1 LAIKKSDFIIVN
13 YTGKVKETGEV
24 FDTTSEET
32 AKESKLYKEGDLYEP
47 RLVVVGE
54 GWLLKALDDAL
65 LTFKLNKQSSV
76 EIPPENAFGQRD
88 PEKVKLVPLRRLVA
102 RGINPKVG
110 AQIEFD
116 KRLATVRTMGSGRVT
131 LDFNPPLAGK
141 TLVYE
146 VTIQKQLKTNE
157 EKIAALI
164 HRRIP
169 AVEIEKFDFKVA
181 KTDVTLN
188 MPAEA
193 LYVEGI
199 QLAKRGIALDIQRY
213 LPDLITVKYIETFTK
228 PGATPKPE
236 KKAKK
241 ATKKT
246 TKKAA
251 EKTAAKKTAEKKP
264 AKKTTKKA
272 AKTEEKPEKKAVKKP
287 TAKKTTKTAAKK
299 TTKKAAKKS
308 S

>member
-1 LAIKKSDFIIVN
+1 VPIKKSDFIIVD
-13 YTGKVKETGEV
+13 YTGKVKETGDV
-24 FDTTSEET
+24 FDTTSEDT
-32 AKESKLYKEGDLYEP
+32 AKESKLYKEGDIYEP

-65 LTFKLNKQSSV
+65 LTFKLNKKDTV
-76 EIPPENAFGQRD
+76 EIPPENAFGPRD
-88 PEKVKLVPLRRLVA
+88 SEKVKLVPLRRLVA
-102 RGINPKVG
+102 RGITPHLG
-110 AQIEFD
+110 AQIEYD
-116 KRLATVRTMGSGRVT
+116 KKLATVRTMGSGRVT

-169 AVEIEKFDFKVA
+169 AVEAEKFEFKVGEE
-181 KTDVTLN
+181 DVTLN

-213 LPDLITVKYIETFTK
+213 LPELITVNFIETFTK
-228 PGATPKPE
+228 PGATPKAKKAAK

-241 ATKKT
+241 ATKK
-246 TKKAA
+246 K
-251 EKTAAKKTAEKKP
+251 AEKKP
-264 AKKTTKKA
+264 AKTEKKTEKAVKKTAKKTAKKTTKKA
-272 AKTEEKPEKKAVKKP
+272 EKK
-287 TAKKTTKTAAKK
+287 TA
-299 TTKKAAKKS
+299 KKAAKES